1 VSACQ
6 RGRPNGATGVLSSL
20 GGPGGTGRVGSGRTR
35 GWTGEETDRSRGT
48 RGGDLGDANMTRGG
62 SEGGCRSWGSAGG
75 SITLGRV
82 GRAAAGGTNKGPVSG
97 GDHAGGGVLTRN

>member
-35 GWTGEETDRSRGT
+35 GWRGEETDPSRGT
-48 RGGDLGDANMTRGG
+48 RGGDLGDANRMRG
-62 SEGGCRSWGSAGG
+62 SEGGCRSWGGEGG

-82 GRAAAGGTNKGPVSG
+82 GRAGANEGPVSG
-97 GDHAGGGVLTRN
+97 GDQAGGGVLTRN